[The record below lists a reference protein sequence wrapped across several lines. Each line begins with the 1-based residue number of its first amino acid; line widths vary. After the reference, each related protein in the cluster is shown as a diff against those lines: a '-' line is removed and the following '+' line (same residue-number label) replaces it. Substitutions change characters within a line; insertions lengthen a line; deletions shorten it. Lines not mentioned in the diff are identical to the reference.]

1 MPQLAVTREALISL
15 FAKSGNVCAFPGC
28 THELVSAGNLF
39 VRQICHIE
47 AANPGG
53 QRYNSHATDEE
64 RRSAANLLLL
74 CYRHHRETDDV
85 VLFGASALR
94 EMKHQHES
102 LHGQKPF
109 KVNEAF
115 LYKLEVEMQ
124 AYWSALQH
132 ANGCLHF
139 APQFA
144 VTLNVGTN
152 AVDQFTEA
160 SKAVSRLA
168 EILGSFAKTDSVLN
182 EEVRSH
188 LLTLVV
194 CRIGNICINC
204 LLQKFNGFEPKLP
217 RKRLL

>member
-1 MPQLAVTREALISL
+1 LWGRFATSKQRTRVD
-15 FAKSGNVCAFPGC
+15 KG
-28 THELVSAGNLF
+28 TTRTQQTRSADL
-39 VRQICHIE
+39 QQTCCCC
-47 AANPGG
+47 
-53 QRYNSHATDEE
+53 ATDITEKQTMWCC
-64 RRSAANLLLL
+64 S
-74 CYRHHRETDDV
+74 TQ
-85 VLFGASALR
+85 ALR